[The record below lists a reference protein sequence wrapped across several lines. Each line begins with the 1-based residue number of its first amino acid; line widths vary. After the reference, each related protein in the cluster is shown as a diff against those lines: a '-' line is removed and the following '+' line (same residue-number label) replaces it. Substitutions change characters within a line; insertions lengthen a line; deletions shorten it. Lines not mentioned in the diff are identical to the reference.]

1 MDILQVIAD
10 ELQIKKGQVEKSV
23 ELIDEG
29 ATIPF
34 IARYRKEVTGSLN
47 DEQLRA
53 LSERLVYLRNLEEK
67 KASVL
72 ATIEEQG
79 KLTDELKKQ
88 IEAVMTMVALEDLY
102 RPYRPKRRTRA
113 TIAKEKGLE
122 PLAEILRAQA
132 TTRTIE
138 EEATAFVDAEKGVE
152 SVQDAID
159 GAKDILAEVYADDAD
174 YRTKLR
180 AMTKESGSLVA
191 KAKDEEADSVY
202 EMYYDFSEPIKKLV
216 GHRILAINRGEAEKF
231 LTVKIEAPR
240 QEILLWLVKQIIGN
254 MKHDSAS
261 YLYEAITDSYDRLI
275 APSIEREIRNELTE
289 KAEEGAIGVFG
300 LLAVLAICLTPF
312 ITMAVQYLL
321 YKLTAFLAGTVTQE
335 PLADLIDALG
345 SAFGLMLGM
354 TGSCALALLI
364 SIISSVSVVGK

>member
-321 YKLTAFLAGTVTQE
+321 YKLAAFLAGTVTQE
-335 PLADLIDALG
+335 PLADLIGALG

-364 SIISSVSVVGK
+364 SIISSVSVVST

>member
-23 ELIDEG
+23 ELIEEG

-321 YKLTAFLAGTVTQE
+321 YKLAAFLAGTVTQE
-335 PLADLIDALG
+335 PLADLIGALG

-364 SIISSVSVVGK
+364 SIISSVSVVST